1 MSCGTGPLQLLGEGA
16 GKGDET
22 RGCQEEV
29 ERHRHA
35 RDQNHYSCY
44 CPVEMVLHPK
54 LLLACMSFSWHPTT
68 YSGGGE
74 MGGRKEEKGWEGPA
88 VHRDMAEVRL
98 AGTWPQMCP
107 VGQHGCQAGPQG
119 SMLMAEA
126 QGGWQCSG
134 NRKLCGSQATQW
146 SGERQHL
153 QQQ

>member
-1 MSCGTGPLQLLGEGA
+1 MGEGSGSADSLEGILYSDA
-16 GKGDET
+16 GAAVTAVG
-22 RGCQEEV
+22 EV

-88 VHRDMAEVRL
+88 VHRDTAEVRL
-98 AGTWPQMCP
+98 AGT
-107 VGQHGCQAGPQG
+107 
-119 SMLMAEA
+119 
-126 QGGWQCSG
+126 
-134 NRKLCGSQATQW
+134 
-146 SGERQHL
+146 
-153 QQQ
+153 